1 MYGLPTMPRADGIQ
15 KMSTVKFGGYNH
27 TLGAGDGDI
36 WDEQNMTSDYYPVM
50 SPRRP
55 RYTIKSSISDPTGF
69 FCKDG
74 VFYVSGTTLYKD
86 GTATGLTSLTNNGKF
101 KKITALGA
109 YIIIFPD
116 KKYYN
121 VLDNSYGSLESSIA
135 NQAVT
140 IKDGTYVGET
150 AEANTI
156 YANGVNW
163 SNYFNVGDA
172 VTISGCTTHTENNTT
187 IIVREID
194 GANLRF
200 YENSF
205 VINEGGDSETVS
217 ITRAVPDMD
226 FICENENRLW
236 GCKGDT
242 IFASK
247 LGDPFNWN
255 VFDGIAT
262 DSYAVNVGSAGDFTA
277 CYSYLGYPCFFKEE
291 NVYKVYGNKPS
302 NYQVMGSASL
312 GVETG
317 SDRSLAIAGE
327 ILFYLSRAGIVA
339 YSGGIPQ
346 SVAAPFGTDR
356 YKNAIG
362 GSDGVKYYV
371 SMEGANGYTLFVF
384 DTRTN
389 QWHKEDSTEAV
400 GFGWDS
406 ELYMLTR
413 KYVSSA
419 YTGDL
424 LLIGNPRTVPTG
436 ATQETAVSSYVEFAD
451 FVEHSKYNTS
461 HGANKKGTGKV
472 QIRGELEAN
481 SSLLVQMKFDS
492 SDTWIDVATLTTTVK
507 RSFYLP
513 IIPQRSDHFKI
524 KLTGTGGWKLWSLSR
539 ESYFGS
545 EL

>member
-1 MYGLPTMPRADGIQ
+1 MYGLPNLPRADGIQ
-15 KMSTVKFGGYNH
+15 KMSTIKFGGYNH
-27 TLGAGDGDI
+27 TLGAGDGEI

-55 RYTIKSSISDPTGF
+55 RYTVKSSISSPNGL

-74 VFYVSGTTLYKD
+74 IYYVSGTKLYKN
-86 GTATGLTSLTNNGKF
+86 GTVTGLTSLTNTR

-109 YIIIFPD
+109 YIVIFPD
-116 KKYYN
+116 KAYYN
-121 VLDNSYGSLESSIA
+121 VLDDSYGSLESSVA
-135 NQAVT
+135 NQSVT
-140 IKDGTYVGET
+140 IKDGTYAGET

-156 YANGVNW
+156 YASGVTW
-163 SNYFNVGDA
+163 GNYFKVGDA

-187 IIVREID
+187 IVIREID
-194 GANLRF
+194 GADLRF

-205 VINEGGDSETVS
+205 VIGTGGDSET
-217 ITRAVPDMD
+217 ITISRTVPDMD

-236 GCKGDT
+236 GCKDDT
-242 IFASK
+242 IYASK
-247 LGDPFNWN
+247 LGDPFNFN
-255 VFDGIAT
+255 VFDGIST
-262 DSYAVNVGSAGDFTA
+262 DSYAANVGSAGEFTA
-277 CYSYLGYPCFFKEE
+277 CCSYLGYPVFFKEE
-291 NVYKVYGNKPS
+291 NIYKVYGNKPS
-302 NYQVMGSASL
+302 NYQIMGSASL
-312 GVETG
+312 GVEKG

-371 SMEGANGYTLFVF
+371 SMQGTSGYTLFVF

-389 QWHKEDSTEAV
+389 LWHKEDGTEAV
-400 GFGWDS
+400 GFGWDG
-406 ELYMLTR
+406 ELYMLTTETTLFLG
-413 KYVSSA
+413 A
-419 YTGDL
+419 IGDL
-424 LLIGNPRTVPTG
+424 LLIGNPRTIPTG
-436 ATQETAVSSYVEFAD
+436 ATREGSVSSIVEFAD
-451 FVEHSKYNTS
+451 FVEHSKYSTR
-461 HGANKKGTGKV
+461 HGANKKGTGKI
-472 QIRGELEAN
+472 QLRGELDAGA
-481 SSLLVQMKFDS
+481 SLNIKMKFDS
-492 SDTWIDVATLTTTVK
+492 GGDWIDVATLTTTVK

-513 IIPQRSDHFKI
+513 IIPRRSDHFKI
-524 KLTGTGGWKLWSLSR
+524 KLIGTGNWKLWSLSR